1 MAISVYHS
9 DVIFVLI
16 ILASIS
22 IFIGFIYC
30 CNTHTFCN
38 LCKKNNNITI
48 ESLLTHNVNNNVN
61 NNESTPQDD
70 DQESNLSRATTV
82 IAN

>member
-1 MAISVYHS
+1 MTVSVYHS

-16 ILASIS
+16 ILASI
-22 IFIGFIYC
+22 IVFVGFIYC
-30 CNTHTFCN
+30 SRHH

-48 ESLLTHNVNNNVN
+48 ESLLTHNVNNNEPTIVD
-61 NNESTPQDD
+61 E

-82 IAN
+82 IAI

>member
-16 ILASIS
+16 ILASI
-22 IFIGFIYC
+22 IVFIGFIYC

-48 ESLLTHNVNNNVN
+48 ESLLTHNVNNN
-61 NNESTPQDD
+61 ESTPQDD

>member
-1 MAISVYHS
+1 MTVSVYHS

-16 ILASIS
+16 ILASI
-22 IFIGFIYC
+22 IVFVGFIYC

-38 LCKKNNNITI
+38 LCKKNTITA
-48 ESLLTHNVNNNVN
+48 ESLLTHNVNNN
-61 NNESTPQDD
+61 EPTLQDD